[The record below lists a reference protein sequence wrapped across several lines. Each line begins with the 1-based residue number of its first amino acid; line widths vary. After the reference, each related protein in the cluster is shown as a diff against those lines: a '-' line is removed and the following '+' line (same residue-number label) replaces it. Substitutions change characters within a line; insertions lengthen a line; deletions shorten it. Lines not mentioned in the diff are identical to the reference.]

1 MKNKKALSMVQ
12 MIMGIIVI
20 ALLAVVF
27 IQPLFT
33 KKTVAE
39 NVEMSEIEKIAG
51 AEEEKCR
58 CQKGILQGKTQI
70 CAKSNPNNYN
80 KVELPNICKAWIDCD
95 NTCYKKT

>member
-51 AEEEKCR
+51 AEEEKC
-58 CQKGILQGKTQI
+58 
-70 CAKSNPNNYN
+70 
-80 KVELPNICKAWIDCD
+80 
-95 NTCYKKT
+95 